1 MNQLIILKP
10 IITEKILSVQQA
22 LDKYAFWVSPK
33 ATKNQIE
40 ATFKSVFGIAPLAVN
55 TIILKGKTKTNW
67 KTRQP
72 IEKSNRKKAIITVA
86 KGTKIELL
94 KLNTK

>member
-1 MNQLIILKP
+1 MNQLIVLKP
-10 IITEKILSVQQA
+10 IITEKVLAFQEKQ
-22 LDKYAFWVSPK
+22 DKYAFWVSPK

-40 ATFKSVFGIAPLAVN
+40 ETFKSVFGISPLSVN
-55 TIILKGKTKTNW
+55 TIILKGKSKTNW

-72 IEKSNRKKAIITVA
+72 IQKSDRKKAIVTVT